1 MENHS
6 YSSQGWKNI
15 LLIIVPFLVAEG
27 IFQYM
32 ALRVLGLDF
41 SSIGNLTTDDQF
53 FIIAFFDLIAVSF
66 VVTIFTVYV
75 VKKKFVS
82 VGFRPVFIFNDI
94 VIGILAGLVVMLA
107 ALLILVENGQVTIKR
122 IDRNITD
129 SLWILVTFVFV
140 GISEE
145 LLLRGYVLNNLM
157 VSFNKYI
164 ALGISSALFA
174 FMHIA
179 NPNLDIFGIL
189 GLFFAGLLLGYSYIV
204 TGNLW
209 LPISLHFS
217 WNFFQSFLGFNV
229 SGHDFYS
236 FVITTFAKANVWNG
250 GNFGFEGSVISLI
263 FQAMT
268 IAVFYY
274 TLQKRRPGNAFNPP
288 SDFDKSA

>member
-1 MENHS
+1 LENHS
-6 YSSQGWKNI
+6 YSSQGWKNV

-82 VGFRPVFIFNDI
+82 VGLRPVFILNDI

-107 ALLILVENGQVTIKR
+107 ALLILVETGQVTIKS
-122 IDRNITD
+122 IDRNVTD
-129 SLWILVTFVFV
+129 SLWILGTFVFV

-179 NPNLDIFGIL
+179 NPNLDIFGIF

-274 TLQKRRPGNAFNPP
+274 ALQKRRPGNAFNPP

>member
-1 MENHS
+1 MENQS
-6 YSSQGWKNI
+6 DSSQGWKNV
-15 LLIIVPFLVAEG
+15 LLIIVPYLVAEG
-27 IFQYM
+27 IFQYI
-32 ALRVLGLDF
+32 ALRILGLDL
-41 SSIGNLTTDDQF
+41 SSLGHLTRDDQF

-66 VVTIFTVYV
+66 VVTVFTVYV
-75 VKKKFVS
+75 VKKKFTT
-82 VGFRPVFIFNDI
+82 VGFRQGFIFNDTI
-94 VIGILAGLVVMLA
+94 IGILAGLVIMLA
-107 ALLILVENGQVTIKR
+107 ALLILAGSDQVAVEKLDG
-122 IDRNITD
+122 NIGD
-129 SLWILVTFVFV
+129 SLWILGTFVFV

-189 GLFFAGLLLGYSYIV
+189 GLFFAGLFMGYGYIV

-209 LPISLHFS
+209 LPIALHFS

-236 FVITTFAKANVWNG
+236 YVIITFSRENVWNG
-250 GNFGFEGSVISLI
+250 GYFGFEGSVISLI
-263 FQAMT
+263 FQSAA
-268 IAVFYY
+268 IVVFYY
-274 TLQKRRPGNAFNPP
+274 LLRNRCSANAVNLPN
-288 SDFDKSA
+288 DFEEPA